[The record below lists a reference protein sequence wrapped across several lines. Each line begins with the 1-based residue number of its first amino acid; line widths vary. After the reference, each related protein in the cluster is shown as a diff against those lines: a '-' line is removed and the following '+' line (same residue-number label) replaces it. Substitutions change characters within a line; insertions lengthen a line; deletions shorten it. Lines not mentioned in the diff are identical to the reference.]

1 MARINKVGP
10 VSHFTKEMDEFFL
23 KKDEYET
30 WSAFAGA
37 FKTRF
42 ARFANN
48 KLISEL
54 TRERL
59 IIKLR
64 ARDQWLKKMKKES
77 K

>member
-1 MARINKVGP
+1 MRIKKRGVKP
-10 VSHFTKEMDEFFL
+10 HFTIEMDLFFFRMH
-23 KKDEYET
+23 EYLT
-30 WSAFAGA
+30 WGDFADA

-48 KLISEL
+48 QVVSEL

-59 IIKLR
+59 INKLR
-64 ARDQWLKKMKKES
+64 ARDQLLKKMKKDS

>member
-1 MARINKVGP
+1 MVRINKTGP
-10 VSHFTKEMDEFFL
+10 QHHFTKEMDEFFL

-48 KLISEL
+48 KVVSEL

-64 ARDQWLKKMKKES
+64 ARDQFLKKMKKEA

>member
-1 MARINKVGP
+1 MVRINKIGP
-10 VSHFTKEMDEFFL
+10 QHHFTKEMDEFFL

-48 KLISEL
+48 KVVSEL

-64 ARDQWLKKMKKES
+64 ARDQFLKKMKKEA

>member
-1 MARINKVGP
+1 MIRINKTGP
-10 VSHFTKEMDEFFL
+10 LPHFTKEMDEFFL